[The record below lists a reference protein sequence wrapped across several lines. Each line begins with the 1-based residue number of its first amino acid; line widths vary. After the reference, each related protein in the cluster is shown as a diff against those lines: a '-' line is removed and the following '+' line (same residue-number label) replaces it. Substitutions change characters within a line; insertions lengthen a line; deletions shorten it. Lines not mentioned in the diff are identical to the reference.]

1 LEESSA
7 ALPKRAEQH
16 VDPRAWL
23 ADVLVP
29 MADHPANAL
38 LRLEPTMIE
47 TMMSSADHFPNTR
60 RPNSRTIAR
69 P

>member
-1 LEESSA
+1 
-7 ALPKRAEQH
+7 
-16 VDPRAWL
+16 
-23 ADVLVP
+23 